1 VRGIW
6 SNRVIK
12 VLLVVVLA
20 NLGSS
25 IGTFIGVGWIVS
37 LLGNA

>member
-1 VRGIW
+1 
-6 SNRVIK
+6 

-25 IGTFIGVGWIVS
+25 IGTFIGVGWVAA
-37 LLGNA
+37 LLSGAAG

>member
-1 VRGIW
+1 
-6 SNRVIK
+6 

-25 IGTFIGVGWIVS
+25 IGTFIGVGWVAT
-37 LLGNA
+37 LLGRG